1 MKQSML
7 VKKGNNNG
15 KFKLEINKVI
25 KYEAG
30 QATNNLL
37 REVATGAIKKQNRL
51 NFEKPWNSCKDKDV
65 VT

>member
-1 MKQSML
+1 ML

-51 NFEKPWNSCKDKDV
+51 NFEKP
-65 VT
+65 